1 METPSSMRRVTRS
14 QTSSFSQTKSKQEEA
29 RSINNGNHERAAL
42 QDISN
47 DSPINGVA
55 TEKTPISSVMKHGS
69 LPKKTPGSGEALL
82 RGQVK
87 ILLEKVEEEAELV
100 NKLSNRHRR
109 APFLPFLG
117 VLPIS
122 PALLAAPTPANT
134 PQNFGNSKA
143 KEEAGKDAVNGVV
156 MGDVIMV
163 IPKVAESVKHEEP
176 LELHK
181 CVVNKALLFD
191 SPSKSEASDASSNIS
206 SSVTYQ
212 GSVVSS
218 SYDDNSS
225 KWSIQAN
232 ASACEDDE
240 VEYFEDFDEE
250 DLDYYKENVEE
261 EGCLDELCERLGKI
275 TVEDREMKKMPEFK
289 GKHTRFIYSSDGE
302 IEAEEEIGRVCS
314 AGKAL
319 SPSVM
324 LLKGLPLPEGK
335 HLRFHEDD
343 EE

>member
-117 VLPIS
+117 ILPIS

-143 KEEAGKDAVNGVV
+143 KEEAGKDAANGVV

-163 IPKVAESVKHEEP
+163 LPKVAESVKHEEP
-176 LELHK
+176 LELQK

-250 DLDYYKENVEE
+250 DLDYYKENVEG

-275 TVEDREMKKMPEFK
+275 TVEDTEMKKMPEFK

>member
-1 METPSSMRRVTRS
+1 METPSSMRRVNRS
-14 QTSSFSQTKSKQEEA
+14 QTSSFSQTKTKQEEA

-55 TEKTPISSVMKHGS
+55 IEKTPLSSVMKYG

-100 NKLSNRHRR
+100 NKLSNRHR

-117 VLPIS
+117 IPIS

-134 PQNFGNSKA
+134 PLFGNFKG
-143 KEEAGKDAVNGVV
+143 KEEAGDDAANGVV

-163 IPKVAESVKHEEP
+163 LPKVAESVKHEEL
-176 LELHK
+176 LE
-181 CVVNKALLFD
+181 CVVNRALLFD
-191 SPSKSEASDASSNIS
+191 SPSKSEASDAASNIS

-212 GSVVSS
+212 GSIVSS

-225 KWSIQAN
+225 NWSIQAN
-232 ASACEDDE
+232 ASACEVDE

-250 DLDYYKENVEE
+250 NVEEE
-261 EGCLDELCERLGKI
+261 EGCLDELCERLGKF
-275 TVEDREMKKMPEFK
+275 TVEDTEMKKMPEFK
-289 GKHTRFIYSSDGE
+289 GKHMRFIYNSDGE
-302 IEAEEEIGRVCS
+302 MEREEEIGRVCC

-319 SPSVM
+319 SPNVM